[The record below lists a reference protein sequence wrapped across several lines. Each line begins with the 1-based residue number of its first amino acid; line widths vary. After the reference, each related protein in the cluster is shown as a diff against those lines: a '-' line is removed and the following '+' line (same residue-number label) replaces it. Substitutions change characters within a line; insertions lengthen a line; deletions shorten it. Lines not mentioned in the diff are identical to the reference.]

1 MSDAYRRVDVRTG
14 QPYTVTIGSR
24 ALEGAQAFLAD
35 RGGPGVVLTD
45 ANVAPLYLERLGI
58 DAPAIVV
65 PAGEEAKSFQQLERV
80 LDSMAGAELDRSSC
94 LVALG
99 GGAIGDLGGLAASLY
114 MRGVDVIQ
122 LPTTLLSQVDS
133 SVGGK
138 TAINLAAG
146 KNLAGTF
153 HQPAAVFADVDT
165 LATLSD
171 EEFRSGLGEV
181 VKSAL
186 IGDAELFELLERE
199 PNRVLG
205 REQKVLSEV
214 VERSVRVKAAVV
226 EADEHEAGERK
237 KLNLGHTFGHAIEHV
252 AGYGKIPHGIA
263 VATGLNLAIEAG
275 VRTDRLADP
284 DLPARL
290 HELLSTLG
298 LFPLLGDLRRRYG
311 VDLEATA
318 LEEAMRLDKKG
329 SAGRPRFVLVEGIGS
344 VPVDCDLGSDVLHVL
359 FR

>member
-1 MSDAYRRVDVRTG
+1 VSDAYRRVDVRTG
-14 QPYTVTIGSR
+14 TPYTVTIGSR
-24 ALEGAQAFLAD
+24 ALEGAQGFLTD
-35 RGGPGVVLTD
+35 RGGSGVVLTD
-45 ANVAPLYLERLGI
+45 ENVGPLYLERLGVE
-58 DAPAIVV
+58 APTMVV
-65 PAGEEAKSFQQLERV
+65 PAGEEAKSFQHLERV
-80 LDSMAGAELDRSSC
+80 LDFMAAAALDRGSW
-94 LVALG
+94 LAALG
-99 GGAIGDLGGLAASLY
+99 GGATGDLGGLAASLY
-114 MRGVDVIQ
+114 MRGVELIQ

-138 TAINLAAG
+138 TAVNLAAG

-165 LATLSD
+165 LATLS
-171 EEFRSGLGEV
+171 EEELHSGLGEV

-186 IGDAELFELLERE
+186 IGDAVLFALLERE
-199 PNRVLG
+199 SSRVLG
-205 REQKVLSEV
+205 REREVLCEV

-263 VATGLNLAIEAG
+263 VATGLQLAIEAG
-275 VRTDRLADP
+275 ARMDKLVDP
-284 DLPARL
+284 DLPERL
-290 HELLSTLG
+290 RKLLSTLG

-311 VDLEATA
+311 VALESAA

-329 SAGRPRFVLVEGIGS
+329 RAGRPHFVLAEGIGS
-344 VPVDCDLGSDVLHVL
+344 VSVDCDLGPGVLHDL
-359 FR
+359 LR